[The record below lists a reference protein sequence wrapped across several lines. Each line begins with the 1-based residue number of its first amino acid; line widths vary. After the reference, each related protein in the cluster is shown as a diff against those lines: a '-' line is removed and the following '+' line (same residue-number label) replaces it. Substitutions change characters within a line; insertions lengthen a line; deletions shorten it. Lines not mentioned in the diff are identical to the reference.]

1 MFRYRD
7 QLSSSRANTNIS
19 KSTLASGMIAINT
32 NNDDINNTMF
42 TNFHTLTTNYNNE
55 GNNLIAFMTF
65 IN

>member
-1 MFRYRD
+1 MR
-7 QLSSSRANTNIS
+7 
-19 KSTLASGMIAINT
+19 MMAINT
-32 NNDDINNTMF
+32 NNDDIDNAMF